1 MEGGRKGRV
10 GGVKGEEWR
19 GGVKGGGMGGG
30 VKGGG
35 GKGPNTLK

>member
-1 MEGGRKGRV
+1 MKGEEGK
-10 GGVKGEEWR
+10 GGVKERSE
-19 GGVKGGGMGGG
+19 GGGTEGGG